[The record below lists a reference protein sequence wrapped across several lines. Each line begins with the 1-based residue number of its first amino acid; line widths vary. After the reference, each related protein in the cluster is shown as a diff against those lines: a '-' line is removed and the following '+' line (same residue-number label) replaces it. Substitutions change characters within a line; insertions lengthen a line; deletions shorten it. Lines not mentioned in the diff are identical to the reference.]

1 MLQVCVDRFAESVF
15 AAFDK
20 VASAT
25 AVCMHVYTAGN
36 YIASVDVD
44 DFSSYNV
51 QVDV

>member
-1 MLQVCVDRFAESVF
+1 MLQVCVDCFTESVF

-25 AVCMHVYTAGN
+25 AVCVHVDTTGN
-36 YIASVDVD
+36 YIAPVDVD

>member
-1 MLQVCVDRFAESVF
+1 MLQVCADSFAESVL

-25 AVCMHVYTAGN
+25 AVCMHVYTAGDK
-36 YIASVDVD
+36 IAPVNVD
-44 DFSSYNV
+44 DFSSHNV